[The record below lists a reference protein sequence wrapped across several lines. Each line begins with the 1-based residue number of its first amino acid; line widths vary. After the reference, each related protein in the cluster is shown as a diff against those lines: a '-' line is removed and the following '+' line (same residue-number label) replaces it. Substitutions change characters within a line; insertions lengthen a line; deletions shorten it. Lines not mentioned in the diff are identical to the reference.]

1 MYQIEIVAHQVKG
14 QISFSDG
21 VEAPGGSSREVKDF
35 RDRAVDKLEE
45 VVLVAGYSDILM
57 TFYHLNKFRCC
68 HLPLLGKH
76 MINVMIL

>member
-1 MYQIEIVAHQVKG
+1 MSNKWSFGILRFFLSRLLLYQIEIVAHQVKG

-45 VVLVAGYSDILM
+45 VVLVAGY
-57 TFYHLNKFRCC
+57 
-68 HLPLLGKH
+68 
-76 MINVMIL
+76 